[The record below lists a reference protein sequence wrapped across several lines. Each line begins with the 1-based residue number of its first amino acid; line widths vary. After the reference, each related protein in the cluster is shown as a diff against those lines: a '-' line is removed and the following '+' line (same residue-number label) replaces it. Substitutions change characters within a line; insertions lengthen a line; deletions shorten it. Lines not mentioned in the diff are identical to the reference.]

1 MTGTYVSS
9 GSGSSKPTVESMYH
23 MWLGPNGL
31 PVSPRKQRALLF
43 QFCTTNFVTEAE
55 MRYCYARLLSVGNPS
70 GPVKFSGQPQYDS
83 EQVVSPLFTFSA
95 PPMSGDEGEEGGEEA
110 TEAQVQGGTT
120 LTAQNQAYLM
130 QPQPQQLHMRPQ
142 APPRGVQS
150 QRPQY
155 VQQPQYLQQQQ
166 QQLEAK
172 PRLPAPTSI
181 IQPEPQGG
189 ARIITPVKLAGAAK
203 ANPQSEWAAFE
214 AVQKASKDQW
224 LAAQKKAQV
233 HAAASAKMA
242 RGLLPRLNGLPK
254 MTANAHGSSQLALSG
269 PWYQKEGALAI

>member
-1 MTGTYVSS
+1 
-9 GSGSSKPTVESMYH
+9 

-95 PPMSGDEGEEGGEEA
+95 PPMAGEGDEAEESEGAEARQEGGGA
-110 TEAQVQGGTT
+110 SLA
-120 LTAQNQAYLM
+120 AQNNNAYLM

-142 APPRGVQS
+142 SPPQAVQIP
-150 QRPQY
+150 RPRMART
-155 VQQPQYLQQQQ
+155 VQPQ
-166 QQLEAK
+166 QLMAK
-172 PRLPAPTSI
+172 PRMPAPTSI

-189 ARIITPVKLAGAAK
+189 ARIITPVKLTGAAK

-214 AVQKASKDQW
+214 AVQQASKDQW

-233 HAAASAKMA
+233 HAAASAKQA
-242 RGLLPRLNGLPK
+242 KGLLPRLNGLPK
-254 MTANAHGSSQLALSG
+254 MKAQGSAQLAMSG